1 MYDGT
6 YAIVE
11 TLESKVSLIPQH
23 RLLSLIQLLRRP
35 ACREHLQDRTE
46 PAIQLENCTG
56 LGQREV

>member
-23 RLLSLIQLLRRP
+23 RLLSLVQLL
-35 ACREHLQDRTE
+35 
-46 PAIQLENCTG
+46 
-56 LGQREV
+56 